1 MKIIYLTFLL
11 FLLTNCN
18 KPKAVLICGDHIC
31 INKAEAEQFFE
42 ENLSLEVKIIDK
54 KIKKEVDLIELNLKE
69 KPSGER
75 KITLLTKKDTLKELK
90 ILSNDEKEK
99 IKKNIINKKK
109 EMRAVK
115 KKENNVKKADNKKN
129 YKNENNTKKSNKNP
143 LNSKIMRNNN
153 NKKSTAI
160 VDVCTILD
168 KCNIDEISKFLL
180 EQGRKKRYPD
190 ITIRE

>member
-69 KPSGER
+69 KLSGER

-90 ILSNDEKEK
+90 TLSNDEKEK

-109 EMRAVK
+109 EMRAAK

>member
-18 KPKAVLICGDHIC
+18 KPKAILICGDHIC

>member
-90 ILSNDEKEK
+90 TLSNDEKEK

-109 EMRAVK
+109 EMRAAK

-129 YKNENNTKKSNKNP
+129 YKNENNAKKSNKNP

>member
-18 KPKAVLICGDHIC
+18 KPKAILICGDHIC

-109 EMRAVK
+109 EIRAAK
-115 KKENNVKKADNKKN
+115 KKENNVKKEDNKKN
-129 YKNENNTKKSNKNP
+129 YKNENNTNKSNKNP

>member
-31 INKAEAEQFFE
+31 INKTEAEQFFE

-90 ILSNDEKEK
+90 TLSNDEKEK

-109 EMRAVK
+109 EIRAAK
-115 KKENNVKKADNKKN
+115 KKENNVKKEDNKKN

>member
-31 INKAEAEQFFE
+31 INKTEAEQFFE

-90 ILSNDEKEK
+90 TLSNDEKEK

-109 EMRAVK
+109 EMKAAK

-129 YKNENNTKKSNKNP
+129 YKNKNNTKKSNKNP

>member
-31 INKAEAEQFFE
+31 INKTEAEQFFE

-90 ILSNDEKEK
+90 TLSNDEKEK

-109 EMRAVK
+109 EMRAAK

-129 YKNENNTKKSNKNP
+129 YKNKNNTKKSNKNP
-143 LNSKIMRNNN
+143 LNSKIKRNNN

>member
-31 INKAEAEQFFE
+31 INKTEAEQFFE

-90 ILSNDEKEK
+90 TLSNDEKEK

>member
-11 FLLTNCN
+11 ILLTNCN

-31 INKAEAEQFFE
+31 INKTEAEQFFE
-42 ENLSLEVKIIDK
+42 ENLSLEVKIVDK
-54 KIKKEVDLIELNLKE
+54 KIKKEVDLIELNLKK

-90 ILSNDEKEK
+90 TLSNDEKKK
-99 IKKNIINKKK
+99 IKKNLTNKKK
-109 EMRAVK
+109 KMREAK
-115 KKENNVKKADNKKN
+115 KRINNVKKPDNKKN
-129 YKNENNTKKSNKNP
+129 YKNKNNTKKTNNKPLSNK
-143 LNSKIMRNNN
+143 IIRNND
-153 NKKSTAI
+153 KKSTTI

-168 KCNIDEISKFLL
+168 KCNIEEISKFLL
-180 EQGRKKRYPD
+180 EQGRQKRFPD

>member
-31 INKAEAEQFFE
+31 INKTEAEQFFE

-90 ILSNDEKEK
+90 TLSNDEKEK
-99 IKKNIINKKK
+99 IKKNIIKKKK
-109 EMRAVK
+109 EIRAAK

>member
-90 ILSNDEKEK
+90 TLSNDEKEK
-99 IKKNIINKKK
+99 IKKIIINKKK
-109 EMRAVK
+109 EMRAAI

>member
-18 KPKAVLICGDHIC
+18 KPKAILICGDHIC

-90 ILSNDEKEK
+90 TLSNDEKEK

-109 EMRAVK
+109 EIRAAK
-115 KKENNVKKADNKKN
+115 KKENNVKKEDNKKN
-129 YKNENNTKKSNKNP
+129 YKNENNTNKSNKNP

>member
-54 KIKKEVDLIELNLKE
+54 KIKKEVDLIELNLNE

-75 KITLLTKKDTLKELK
+75 QITLLTKKDTLKELK
-90 ILSNDEKEK
+90 TLSSDEKEK

-109 EMRAVK
+109 EMRAAK

-153 NKKSTAI
+153 KKKSTAI

>member
-90 ILSNDEKEK
+90 TLSNDEKEK

-109 EMRAVK
+109 EIRAAK
-115 KKENNVKKADNKKN
+115 KKENNVKKEDNKKN
-129 YKNENNTKKSNKNP
+129 YKNENNTNKSNKNP

-180 EQGRKKRYPD
+180 EQGRQKRFPD

>member
-18 KPKAVLICGDHIC
+18 KPKAILICGDHIC

-90 ILSNDEKEK
+90 TLSNDEKEK

>member
-31 INKAEAEQFFE
+31 INKTEAEQFFE

-90 ILSNDEKEK
+90 TLSNDEKEK

-109 EMRAVK
+109 EMRAAK

-129 YKNENNTKKSNKNP
+129 YKNENNAKKSNKNP

>member
-90 ILSNDEKEK
+90 TLSNDEKEK

-109 EMRAVK
+109 EMRAAK

-129 YKNENNTKKSNKNP
+129 YKNENNAKKSNKKP

-168 KCNIDEISKFLL
+168 KCNIEEISKFLL

>member
-18 KPKAVLICGDHIC
+18 KPKAILICGDHIC

-90 ILSNDEKEK
+90 TLSNDEKEK

-109 EMRAVK
+109 EMRAAK

-190 ITIRE
+190 ITIRQ

>member
-11 FLLTNCN
+11 FLLTNCT

-90 ILSNDEKEK
+90 TLSNDEKEK

-109 EMRAVK
+109 EMRAAK

-129 YKNENNTKKSNKNP
+129 YKNKNNTKKSNKNP

>member
-18 KPKAVLICGDHIC
+18 KPKAILICGDHIC

-90 ILSNDEKEK
+90 TLSNDEKEK

-109 EMRAVK
+109 EMRAAK

-168 KCNIDEISKFLL
+168 KCNINEISKFLL

>member
-31 INKAEAEQFFE
+31 INKTEAEQFFE

-90 ILSNDEKEK
+90 TLSNDEKEK

-109 EMRAVK
+109 EIRAAK

-129 YKNENNTKKSNKNP
+129 YKNESNTKKSNKNP
-143 LNSKIMRNNN
+143 FNSKIMRNNN

>member
-31 INKAEAEQFFE
+31 INKTEAEQFFE

-90 ILSNDEKEK
+90 TLSNDEKEK

-109 EMRAVK
+109 EIRAAK
-115 KKENNVKKADNKKN
+115 KKENNVKKEDNKKN
-129 YKNENNTKKSNKNP
+129 YKNENNTNKSNKNP